1 MRISDWSSDVC
12 SSDLG
17 IDQREKVIGLL
28 RADHLHLEAEAARH
42 GGEALHLQQAVGR
55 AGEAQAAYLFP
66 VDGLPGLRLQP
77 LVELARAL
85 QHAEGFTRG
94 RSEGGSEGKEWASAG
109 R

>member
-1 MRISDWSSDVC
+1 MLRPPPRSTRTDTLFPYTTLFRCWDEGGAEHA
-12 SSDLG
+12 LG

-66 VDGLPGLRLQP
+66 VDGTPGHRPQP
-77 LVELARAL
+77 LVE
-85 QHAEGFTRG
+85 QIG
-94 RSEGGSEGKEWASAG
+94 RRREGKE
-109 R
+109 